1 MLVTMPPVKGKRE
14 AVRVDIGVYQGVT
27 GRQVEVLSAD
37 TTRSG
42 SILEV
47 RDLDTGEVLV
57 WVEVEEQGA
66 LRHLL

>member
-1 MLVTMPPVKGKRE
+1 M
-14 AVRVDIGVYQGVT
+14 DIGVYQGVT